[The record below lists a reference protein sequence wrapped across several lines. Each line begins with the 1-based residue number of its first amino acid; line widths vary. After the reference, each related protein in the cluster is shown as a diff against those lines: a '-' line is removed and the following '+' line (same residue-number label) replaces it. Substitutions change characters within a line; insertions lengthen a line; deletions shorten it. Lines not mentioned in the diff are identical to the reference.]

1 MKKSLFVYYI
11 DNAKTSAFLEQ
22 KGGGMSA
29 EGVSIETP
37 KAPRGL
43 GCGEGVSPSTLGEEC
58 GEGGHKK
65 FSFLKHIIASFA
77 AF

>member
-1 MKKSLFVYYI
+1 MLKPVLFW
-11 DNAKTSAFLEQ
+11 KQ

-58 GEGGHKK
+58 GEGGGAQKN
-65 FSFLKHIIASFA
+65 FIFEAYNR
-77 AF
+77 